1 MDWSNDGGY
10 GFANVPEEH
19 KVPLSLGEKNL
30 ILAMLKTNPVIMK
43 KKKKKKKEPGAE
55 NGNGVRYL

>member
-43 KKKKKKKEPGAE
+43 KKKKKEPGAE